1 MAFNAGI
8 WGYKEW
14 EPTIEALIQRRS
26 SSSSSS
32 DSTAAKQQQSS
43 LTTTTPVIFTAY
55 TLAEAEEDYE
65 VIVKLLSGLGKTKKY
80 IDAACL
86 WEPQVNP
93 YASQQPRPTATSI
106 PGQQYRENGAWQ
118 GWRF

>member
-1 MAFNAGI
+1 LNSGSSDSTTAV
-8 WGYKEW
+8 KQQ
-14 EPTIEALIQRRS
+14 LLQQRS
-26 SSSSSS
+26 SSSL
-32 DSTAAKQQQSS
+32 
-43 LTTTTPVIFTAY
+43 LTTTTTTTATAPIIFTAY

-65 VIVKLLSGLGKTKKY
+65 VIVKLLSSLGKTKEY

-93 YASQQPRPTATSI
+93 FASQQPRPTATSV

-118 GWRF
+118 AWRF